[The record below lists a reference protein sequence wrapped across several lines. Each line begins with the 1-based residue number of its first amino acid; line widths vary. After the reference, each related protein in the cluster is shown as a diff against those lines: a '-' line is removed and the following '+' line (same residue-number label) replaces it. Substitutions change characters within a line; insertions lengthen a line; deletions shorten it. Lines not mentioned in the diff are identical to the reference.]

1 MRRLGHAAVGVGTV
15 VLLIT
20 SCGGGASRAGTAPTE
35 PDGTGASVSAS
46 PAARQGGT
54 NGKTVE
60 QVEEDLRSA
69 TASLGDLVVLD
80 DPRGRDCRV
89 NAALPTR
96 EVLDA
101 GAVQDIIHRL
111 QRRGWTPDGPVEQ
124 ISDGPGEMSM
134 GSAEAGDW
142 EVLLGTA
149 PVPEEAEQAYAP
161 NKGAVTVS
169 ASAQCGSAEN
179 PLKKKSA
186 N

>member
-1 MRRLGHAAVGVGTV
+1 M
-15 VLLIT
+15 LIT

-111 QRRGWTPDGPVEQ
+111 QRRGWTPDGPVER

-169 ASAQCGSAEN
+169 ASAQCGPAEN
-179 PLKKKSA
+179 PIKKKSA
-186 N
+186 D